1 MAAMSAAHLL
11 CLARVST
18 TRPPPSPALR
28 VRDRCGPAVQ
38 FGRARLTAW
47 LRWRLEARM
56 VWRAGAPDRVAL
68 VRAATAA
75 QARLEADALH
85 AFRAALH
92 DPAMATRTGGI
103 G

>member
-1 MAAMSAAHLL
+1 
-11 CLARVST
+11 
-18 TRPPPSPALR
+18 
-28 VRDRCGPAVQ
+28 
-38 FGRARLTAW
+38 
-47 LRWRLEARM
+47 M

-75 QARLEADALH
+75 QVRLEADALH

-103 G
+103 R